1 MCFIDVQYCLILKNV
16 VIMAMKRT
24 VAGDDAFREIIGW

>member
-1 MCFIDVQYCLILKNV
+1 MLNSEND

-24 VAGDDAFREIIGW
+24 VAGDDAFREIIVW